1 MKKSTKNHNCNSW
14 PKANILATVL
24 GLIFFWPIGLVILFW
39 SWSGRH
45 VKDLPAAAKQKWH
58 EWTGENAGTSY
69 KTASTDNEVFNEY
82 QNTQYDRIREIEE
95 EIQTRASAFQTFRS
109 QAKRRA
115 QEKEFEDFM
124 NSAAKGS

>member
-1 MKKSTKNHNCNSW
+1 MKKSTKNHNCNRW

-58 EWTGENAGTSY
+58 EWTGENTGSAF
-69 KTASTDNEVFNEY
+69 KAASTDNEVFNEY

-115 QEKEFEDFM
+115 QEKEFEEFM
-124 NSAAKGS
+124 DSAAKGG